1 MEQWYERYPQLLDA
15 ERAAMYDFQGDKAVL
30 GTLADGRACWCVRC
44 QPIIAG
50 REKRDCRVYEIYLVY
65 DANHPQAV
73 CGTSVKAYFTKP
85 YIGRSSGNCK
95 SVTECIAEGD
105 SAFA

>member
-1 MEQWYERYPQLLDA
+1 MEQWYQGYPQLLDA

-50 REKRDCRVYEIYLVY
+50 REKWDCRVYEICLVY
-65 DANHPQAV
+65 DANHPRAV
-73 CGTSVKAYFTKP
+73 CGTSVKAYLLNPTLEDLQEIVNLSP
-85 YIGRSSGNCK
+85 N
-95 SVTECIAEGD
+95 V
-105 SAFA
+105 